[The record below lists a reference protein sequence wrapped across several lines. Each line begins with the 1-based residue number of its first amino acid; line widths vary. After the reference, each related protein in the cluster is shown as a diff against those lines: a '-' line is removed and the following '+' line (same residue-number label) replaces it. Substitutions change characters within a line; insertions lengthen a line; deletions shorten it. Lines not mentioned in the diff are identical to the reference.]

1 MRTRLLGLPYT
12 LNIRGKLWE
21 LEDPMVMGILNVT
34 PDSFYASGRSC
45 ADMEIARRAK
55 QIVQEGGRFIDV
67 GACSTRPGAVPVSA
81 EEELER
87 LSRALPIIREVA
99 PDAVL
104 SVDTFRSEVSRE
116 CVERWGCDMIND
128 ISGGMMDDRM
138 FETIAEL
145 KVPYILT
152 HMRGTP
158 STMQQM
164 TDYPEGVLTEV
175 VRSLSGSI
183 ERLHLLGVHDIIV
196 DPGFGFA
203 KTLDQNYSLFASLSD
218 FSLLDCPL
226 LVGISR
232 KSMIYK
238 LLDSDADHALTGT
251 IVLNTLALQSG
262 ADILRVHDVKA
273 AVDAIRLCQKVKWA
287 NL

>member
-12 LNIRGKLWE
+12 LNIRGRLLE
-21 LEDPMVMGILNVT
+21 LDEPMVMGILNVT
-34 PDSFYASGRSC
+34 PDSFYASGRHC
-45 ADMEIARRAK
+45 ADVEVAKRAK
-55 QIVQEGGRFIDV
+55 QIVHEGGRFIDV
-67 GACSTRPGAVPVSA
+67 GACSTRPGVAAVSA
-81 EEELER
+81 DQEMER
-87 LSRALPIIREVA
+87 LSRALPIIRQEA
-99 PDAVL
+99 PEALL
-104 SVDTFRSEVSRE
+104 SVDTFRSEVARE
-116 CVERWGCDMIND
+116 CVERWECHMIND
-128 ISGGMMDDRM
+128 ISGGSMDDKM
-138 FETIAEL
+138 FETIASL

-152 HMRGTP
+152 HMQGTP
-158 STMQQM
+158 ATMQQM

-203 KTLDQNYSLFASLSD
+203 KTLDQNYSLFASLAD

-226 LVGISR
+226 LVGVSR
-232 KSMIYK
+232 KSMIFK
-238 LLDSDADHALTGT
+238 LLDTDADHALAGT

-273 AVDAIRLCQKVKWA
+273 AVDAIRVSQKVKLA
-287 NL
+287 HV